1 MYVYEH
7 NNLALQKILSLSGFS
22 CWCLEQ
28 LPVHEKQHGAV
39 EQLDVEEQLAAA
51 PWKLPGAAPIS
62 LGRVGSPT
70 NSTSKEI
77 ENRSTSTMNSISNIF
92 HILNKHIL
100 FVKIIFQSFYTTL

>member
-1 MYVYEH
+1 M
-7 NNLALQKILSLSGFS
+7 
-22 CWCLEQ
+22 
-28 LPVHEKQHGAV
+28 

-92 HILNKHIL
+92 HILNTNIFLRQNYFPVIL
-100 FVKIIFQSFYTTL
+100 YDFVKKV

>member
-1 MYVYEH
+1 MKIYKQYLRLSKRLLNSLMYVYEH

-28 LPVHEKQHGAV
+28 LPVLEKQHGAV

-70 NSTSKEI
+70 NSTSKEKQRI
-77 ENRSTSTMNSISNIF
+77 GVP
-92 HILNKHIL
+92 L
-100 FVKIIFQSFYTTL
+100 Q